1 MKNSAQILIK
11 NARLIEPQSEFH
23 LQEVDLLLKD
33 GKIEQIAPRIS
44 IDNIETFTA
53 ENLHVSL
60 GWMDLRANFS
70 DPGKEDR
77 EDLES
82 GAMAAW
88 QGGFTSVGLS
98 PQTHPVA
105 DNKAGI
111 QYIKSA
117 SYSSPINLLPY
128 GAFSRETKG
137 EELSEIYD
145 MNKAGALAFSNG
157 KHCVK
162 NSALMKLALLYNRD
176 LKKPLQVQSFD
187 ADLMAE
193 GQMHEGSKSTW
204 LGLKGIPEIAETISQ
219 ERDISLAEYCDA
231 PLHFNGISSTQ
242 SVALLRDAQ
251 KKGLSISGDV
261 NLMNLIFS
269 ADDLES
275 YDSRLKVFP
284 PLREMSD
291 QASLIKALKE
301 GVLKGIASNHEA
313 RTIEEKR
320 CEFDLASFGAAT
332 LEGFFGALNAA
343 LEKEMQLT
351 EIINHISRAPREL
364 TGYQENMTIKAGEAV
379 ELTFFNPS
387 LEWSWNEIKPYSK
400 AANYPFHLTRLKGK
414 ALATFVKGKF
424 SPIV

>member
-1 MKNSAQILIK
+1 MKNLAQILIK

-23 LQEVDLLLKD
+23 LQQVDLLLQN
-33 GKIEQIAPRIS
+33 GKIEQIAPTIS
-44 IDNIETFTA
+44 RDNIETFTS

-70 DPGKEDR
+70 DPGMEDR

-98 PQTHPVA
+98 PQTEPVA

-111 QYIKSA
+111 QYIKGA
-117 SYSSPINLLPY
+117 SISSPVNLLPY

-145 MNKAGALAFSNG
+145 MNRAGALAFSNG
-157 KHCVK
+157 KRSVK

-176 LKKPLQVQSFD
+176 LKKPLQVQSYD
-187 ADLMAE
+187 AELMSE
-193 GQMHEGSKSTW
+193 GQMHEGAKSTW

-219 ERDISLAEYCDA
+219 ERDITLAEYCEA
-231 PLHFNGISSTQ
+231 PLHFNGISSSK
-242 SVALLRDAQ
+242 SVALIESAQ
-251 KKGLSISGDV
+251 KKGIAISGDV
-261 NLMNLIFS
+261 NLMNLLFS

-284 PLREMSD
+284 PLREKSD
-291 QASLIKALKE
+291 QKSLIQALKK
-301 GVLKGIASNHEA
+301 GTLKGIASNHEP

-343 LEKEMQLT
+343 LEKDMELSQ
-351 EIINHISRAPREL
+351 IIYHISRAPREL
-364 TGYQENMTIKAGEAV
+364 TGYQENMHLKAGEAA

-387 LEWSWNEIKPYSK
+387 LEWSWQDFQPQSK
-400 AANYPFHLTRLKGK
+400 AANYPFGLIPLKGK

-424 SPIV
+424 SLIA

>member
-11 NARLIEPQSEFH
+11 NARLIEPLSEFH
-23 LQEVDLLLKD
+23 LQQVDLLLNN
-33 GKIEQIAPRIS
+33 GKLAQIATNIIS
-44 IDNIETFTA
+44 DDTETFSA

-70 DPGKEDR
+70 DPGMEDR

-98 PQTHPVA
+98 PQTNPVA
-105 DNKAGI
+105 DNKASI
-111 QYIKSA
+111 QYINGA
-117 SYSSPINLLPY
+117 SRSSPINLLPY

-137 EELSEIYD
+137 EELSELYD

-157 KHCVK
+157 KRSVK

-176 LKKPLQVQSFD
+176 LKRPLQVLSFD
-187 ADLMAE
+187 PDLMSD

-219 ERDISLAEYCDA
+219 ARDIRLAEYCESA
-231 PLHFNGISSTQ
+231 LHFAGISCTQ
-242 SVALLRDAQ
+242 SIELLQEAQ
-251 KKGLSISGDV
+251 EKGLAISGDV
-261 NLMNLIFS
+261 NLMNLLFT
-269 ADDLES
+269 ANDLES
-275 YDSRLKVFP
+275 YNSSLKVFP
-284 PLREMSD
+284 PLREMRD
-291 QASLIKALKE
+291 KTNLIQALKD
-301 GVLKGIASNHEA
+301 GVIKGIASNHEP

-343 LEKEMQLT
+343 LEKEMNLSQ
-351 EIINHISRAPREL
+351 IIYQISRAPREL
-364 TGYQENMTIKAGEAV
+364 THYQANMQIIAGQEV
-379 ELTFFNPS
+379 ELTFFNPAI
-387 LEWSWNEIKPYSK
+387 EWSWNDLKPFSK
-400 AANYPFHLTRLKGK
+400 AANYPFALLPLKGK
-414 ALATFVKGKF
+414 ALATYVKGKF
-424 SPIV
+424 SPIA

>member
-1 MKNSAQILIK
+1 MKNSVQILIK

-23 LQEVDLLLKD
+23 LQEVDLLLQD
-33 GKIEQIAPRIS
+33 GKIEKIAPSIS

-88 QGGFTSVGLS
+88 QGGFTSVGIS
-98 PQTHPVA
+98 PQTNPVA

-117 SYSSPINLLPY
+117 SFASPINLLPY

-157 KHCVK
+157 KRCVK

-187 ADLMAE
+187 ADLMSE

-231 PLHFNGISSTQ
+231 PLHFNGISGTQ
-242 SVALLRDAQ
+242 SIALLRAAQ
-251 KKGLSISGDV
+251 KKGLAISGDV

-291 QASLIKALKE
+291 QVSLIKALKE
-301 GVLKGIASNHEA
+301 GVLKGIASNHEP
-313 RTIEEKR
+313 RTVEEKR

-343 LEKEMQLT
+343 LEKEMELSD
-351 EIINHISRAPREL
+351 IIYQISRAPREL
-364 TGYQENMTIKAGEAV
+364 TGYQENMCIKAGEAV

-387 LEWSWNEIKPYSK
+387 LEWSWSELKPFSK
-400 AANYPFHLTRLKGK
+400 AANYPFSLTRLKGK
-414 ALATFVKGKF
+414 AVASFVKGKF
-424 SPIV
+424 SPIA